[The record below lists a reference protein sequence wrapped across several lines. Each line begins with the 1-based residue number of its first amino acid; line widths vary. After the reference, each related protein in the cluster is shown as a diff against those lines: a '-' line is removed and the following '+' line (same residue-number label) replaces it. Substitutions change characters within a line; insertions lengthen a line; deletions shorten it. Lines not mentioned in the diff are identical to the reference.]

1 MTGTRQRQRS
11 KCRIFADIIKVLESG
26 HGEPVKVTHLL
37 RSANVPYDRLIAY
50 LAQMEKSGLV
60 GRSGDG
66 EASSFIVT
74 HKGRKYLVE
83 FRKLEEFGSVFGVE
97 I

>member
-1 MTGTRQRQRS
+1 MTGIRQRQRS

-26 HGEPVKVTHLL
+26 HGESIKVTHLL
-37 RSANVPYDRLIAY
+37 HSANVPYDRLTAY

-60 GRSGDG
+60 SRSSDGD
-66 EASSFIVT
+66 ASSFIVT
-74 HKGRKYLVE
+74 DKGRRYLVE